1 MPIGSL
7 HESGCVHGKVA
18 MHVNRRDFT
27 ALALGGVMLSLDGGM
42 AAAADS
48 KGLDGS
54 TIEWIIP
61 FDAGGGTDVRSRF
74 HFPWLKKY
82 LKSHVNI
89 IIENKPGAGGIS
101 GTNMF
106 YANRTRRDQLNMLST
121 GGSTN
126 IAMIMRQPAV
136 KFNFLDMIPIAGFP
150 VGAVWY
156 VSRDTGIKTVEDLR
170 HPSKTLH
177 YAGVAAS
184 GRDLSGLLAFDL
196 LGIEVQVTFG
206 YTSGGASTLLAFERR
221 ESNFD
226 TQTTSVYRTR
236 LAGSPGVVPLYTD
249 GILDEHGDVVRDP
262 SWPDL
267 PSVKDVYVTLHGK
280 VPSGPEWEA
289 YKIALGTRG
298 ALDMIVWLHSDAPE
312 EVVDELTRAFRDMSH
327 DPEYQKALAKQTG
340 GYPII
345 VGQEV
350 LKPLVKQTFDIDP
363 SVREWLYGWLEQKY
377 GISRTRK

>member
-1 MPIGSL
+1 
-7 HESGCVHGKVA
+7 
-18 MHVNRRDFT
+18 MHVNRRDLMG
-27 ALALGGVMLSLDGGM
+27 LALGGVIPSLDGEI

-48 KGLDGS
+48 TGLDGR
-54 TIEWIIP
+54 TVEWIVP

-74 HFPWLKKY
+74 HIPWLKKY
-82 LKSHVNI
+82 LKSHANI
-89 IIENKPGAGGIS
+89 VVENKPGAASIS
-101 GTNMF
+101 GTNLF
-106 YANRTRRDQLNMLST
+106 YINRTRRDELNMLST

-126 IAMIMRQPAV
+126 IAMIMQQPAV

-150 VGAVWY
+150 VGSVWY
-156 VSRDTGIKTVEDLR
+156 VSRDTGVKTVEDLR
-170 HPSKTLH
+170 LPPKPLY

-196 LGIEVQVTFG
+196 LGIEVRVTFG

-226 TQTTSVYRTR
+226 MQTTSVYRSR
-236 LAGSPGVVPLYTD
+236 LANRPDVVPLYTD

-267 PSVKDVYVTLHGK
+267 PSVKDVYITLHGK
-280 VPSGPEWEA
+280 APSGPAWEA

-298 ALDMIVWLHSDAPE
+298 ALDMIVWLHADAPK
-312 EVVDELTRAFRDMSH
+312 EVVDELTQAFRDMSH
-327 DPEYQKALAKQTG
+327 DPEYQKALAMQTG

-377 GISRTRK
+377 NVSRTRK

>member
-1 MPIGSL
+1 MGA
-7 HESGCVHGKVA
+7 GWKA
-18 MHVNRRDFT
+18 TMRANRRDFT
-27 ALALGGVMLSLDGGM
+27 ALALGGVILSLDGGT
-42 AAAADS
+42 AAAVDS
-48 KGLDGS
+48 KGLDGR
-54 TIEWIIP
+54 TIEWIVP

-74 HFPWLKKY
+74 HVPWLKKY
-82 LKSHVNI
+82 LKSHVSI
-89 IIENKPGAGGIS
+89 VVENKPGAGSIS
-101 GTNMF
+101 GTNLF
-106 YANRTRRDQLNMLST
+106 YANRMRRDELNMLST

-126 IAMIMRQPAV
+126 IAMIMQQPAV
-136 KFNFLDMIPIAGFP
+136 KFNFLDMIPIVGFP
-150 VGAVWY
+150 VGSVWY
-156 VSRDTGIKTVEDLR
+156 VSRDTGVKTAEDLR
-170 HPSKTLH
+170 RPPRPLH

-226 TQTTSVYRTR
+226 MQTTSVYQTR
-236 LAGSPGVVPLYTD
+236 LADRPDVVPLYTD

-298 ALDMIVWLHSDAPE
+298 ALDMIVWLHSDAPKE
-312 EVVDELTRAFRDMSH
+312 AVDELTQAFRDMSR

-345 VGQEV
+345 VGQEI
-350 LKPLVKQTFDIDP
+350 LEPLVKQTFDIDP

-377 GISRTRK
+377 NISRTRK